1 MVVSL
6 KSSGATMLLLHL
18 FVAGPTLAL
27 KLPSVM
33 PKVWGK
39 GRTTTAA
46 SIRERAYSYRL
57 GCYGGS
63 GGTRKGAPTAR
74 SDSAQSSS
82 PFRGERAAA
91 AARISSQ
98 QRK

>member
-46 SIRERAYSYRL
+46 SSSLPYMPPSTSPPEEDESV
-57 GCYGGS
+57 
-63 GGTRKGAPTAR
+63 AP
-74 SDSAQSSS
+74 
-82 PFRGERAAA
+82 AAA
-91 AARISSQ
+91 STTATCGPP
-98 QRK
+98 